1 MEKQDEEVSP
11 QELLKRVQ
19 VLLEGSPEVEAA
31 QRETLRNV
39 YVFGSRVHQ
48 CHQPDAD
55 YDLIAIVEGPYFEG
69 PKLIEE
75 GDLNV
80 NLYHRVYFTLLLK
93 ECLVWCLLVLFL
105 PRRFVLKEEIKLP
118 WQMRKLNV
126 RKSALLDSKHNLQ
139 KICNFGVL

>member
-69 PKLIEE
+69 APPTFFSFFCFYIYIIFIYSYFY
-75 GDLNV
+75 
-80 NLYHRVYFTLLLK
+80 LYIWHSRVVAWLMAKRHTRA
-93 ECLVWCLLVLFL
+93 EVDRGGRSQREPV
-105 PRRFVLKEEIKLP
+105 P
-118 WQMRKLNV
+118 
-126 RKSALLDSKHNLQ
+126 
-139 KICNFGVL
+139 

>member
-1 MEKQDEEVSP
+1 MEKQDEDVGP

-19 VLLEGSPEVEAA
+19 VLLEASPEVEAA

-69 PKLIEE
+69 TGAPPS
-75 GDLNV
+75 
-80 NLYHRVYFTLLLK
+80 LLLHY
-93 ECLVWCLLVLFL
+93 LLFSIIFIYFLIYLYLAWRMAVWTHQG
-105 PRRFVLKEEIKLP
+105 P
-118 WQMRKLNV
+118 
-126 RKSALLDSKHNLQ
+126 S
-139 KICNFGVL
+139 